1 MGYRE
6 IFSHMGGYNMV
17 VIQIAT
23 NYTSTNINIVRM
35 EPSAR
40 YKEISFSREYMFF
53 FIRMYKHVPKK
64 TCIISFDDYFEWQYT
79 IKFGWIGHKDNFVN
93 KLLYNLLPLL
103 IILTKGPLEINTV
116 LVHQGVISHRRRKRI
131 LFLFYMR
138 ES

>member
-40 YKEISFSREYMFF
+40 YKEISFSQEYMFF
-53 FIRMYKHVPKK
+53 FLSECTSMFLKNMY
-64 TCIISFDDYFEWQYT
+64 
-79 IKFGWIGHKDNFVN
+79 N
-93 KLLYNLLPLL
+93 KL
-103 IILTKGPLEINTV
+103 
-116 LVHQGVISHRRRKRI
+116 
-131 LFLFYMR
+131 
-138 ES
+138 

>member
-1 MGYRE
+1 MLGTQT
-6 IFSHMGGYNMV
+6 SSN
-17 VIQIAT
+17 T
-23 NYTSTNINIVRM
+23 NCIKIYI
-35 EPSAR
+35 
-40 YKEISFSREYMFF
+40 YKHKYCENETISKLQRNFLFPGIYVFF

-103 IILTKGPLEINTV
+103 ILLTKGPLEINTA

-131 LFLFYMR
+131 LSLFFMR